1 MQPRRASAYLTLAS
15 ASASPPGDRR
25 QYSLIV
31 FSQNAAVG
39 ESYFD
44 PRADHLYWASP
55 GRGANARKQPSILKS
70 PCLSRL
76 FGTVPSSAPPA
87 ATSSVNQSGTSP
99 LRPERI
105 RRMRSLLPARSSGSS

>member
-1 MQPRRASAYLTLAS
+1 MQSRRASAYLTLAS

-55 GRGANARKQPSILKS
+55 GRGANARK
-70 PCLSRL
+70 
-76 FGTVPSSAPPA
+76 
-87 ATSSVNQSGTSP
+87 
-99 LRPERI
+99 
-105 RRMRSLLPARSSGSS
+105 

>member
-44 PRADHLYWASP
+44 PRADHFVL
-55 GRGANARKQPSILKS
+55 G
-70 PCLSRL
+70 
-76 FGTVPSSAPPA
+76 V
-87 ATSSVNQSGTSP
+87 
-99 LRPERI
+99 
-105 RRMRSLLPARSSGSS
+105 ARSRRPTRGSSRPS

>member
-55 GRGANARKQPSILKS
+55 GRGDRV
-70 PCLSRL
+70 
-76 FGTVPSSAPPA
+76 GHGPPLYWNWH
-87 ATSSVNQSGTSP
+87 TQQ
-99 LRPERI
+99 L
-105 RRMRSLLPARSSGSS
+105 